1 MTSKNYTTQTL
12 QPIAPIENNAKID
25 QLIKEIQY
33 KKDNNIPLVI
43 YYKHDTDSTRTFY
56 DDEGYLNNLPWRYH
70 RRRIMII
77 NIQIFNIITIV
88 IIGIIFIDI
97 INRMNIFF
105 HVIVLI
111 IISGAFIQYLWKNM
125 YLKDKIFNC
134 TQLQ

>member
-56 DDEGYLNNLPWRYH
+56 DYYVFGKYLK
-70 RRRIMII
+70 
-77 NIQIFNIITIV
+77 V
-88 IIGIIFIDI
+88 K
-97 INRMNIFF
+97 
-105 HVIVLI
+105 
-111 IISGAFIQYLWKNM
+111 WKNH
-125 YLKDKIFNC
+125 YYTYLLKDI
-134 TQLQ
+134 TEIV